1 MGVEELV
8 LIGKMI
14 FQQIW
19 GATPTMKEIN
29 IAFLFLQIPTLQ
41 RHVAQKL
48 HREPPSMQIP
58 PRAGHNPSRSP
69 KSHLESAYALGG
81 DRGLGIENGTIKGE
95 SIFLGSK
102 CSL

>member
-41 RHVAQKL
+41 RYHGAKA
-48 HREPPSMQIP
+48 PPGASLNADPTQ
-58 PRAGHNPSRSP
+58 SR
-69 KSHLESAYALGG
+69 
-81 DRGLGIENGTIKGE
+81 T
-95 SIFLGSK
+95 
-102 CSL
+102 